1 MPTRDRIARSS
12 VPRTLATLGDGW
24 TLLLLTALVGARQ
37 RYSTLSEVLSV
48 PRSTLAARLRHLE
61 EHGLVAR
68 HAYEERPPRFEY
80 ALTDRGESL
89 FPVLALADAFDVSHG
104 GATARLQHQPARG
117 PAHPLLAQAHCDAC
131 GQLVSAREVTVGYLD
146 DAPTLSTAARGR
158 EPTRATRARST
169 RQPYR
174 HARDVLEDAWAA
186 KTVAAL
192 LMGERRFTG
201 LLHATQA
208 APNILSE
215 RLGRLVE
222 SGLLRHASDD
232 GQAPAY
238 QLSARG
244 LALYPLVVALIA
256 YGDALRGRPS
266 LTLTHA
272 CGAPLVL
279 RLGCGACPRRS
290 TEATRVLQSRVSF
303 AMQAEPCATPI
314 PT

>member
-1 MPTRDRIARSS
+1 MPT
-12 VPRTLATLGDGW
+12 TLAALGDGW
-24 TLLLLTALVGARQ
+24 TLLLLTALVGGPR
-37 RYSTLSEVLSV
+37 RFSTLESALGV
-48 PRSTLAARLRHLE
+48 PRSTLAARLRHME

-68 HAYEERPPRFEY
+68 EVYDERPMRFEY
-80 ALTDRGESL
+80 ALTERGASL
-89 FPVLALADAFDVSHG
+89 LPVLALADAFDVQHG
-104 GATARLQHQPARG
+104 GAEAHLVHQPARG
-117 PAHPLLAQAHCDAC
+117 TAHPLRAEARCDAC
-131 GQLVSAREVTVGYLD
+131 GKRVTARDVSVGYLD
-146 DAPTLSTAARGR
+146 DQPLPAAGRGR
-158 EPTRATRARST
+158 EPARATRARST

-186 KTVAAL
+186 KVVAAL

-201 LLHATQA
+201 LQHATQA

-215 RLGRLVE
+215 RLTRLTDAGLVSHRAEGRDEGSPDYRL
-222 SGLLRHASDD
+222 SD
-232 GQAPAY
+232 
-238 QLSARG
+238 RG

-279 RLGCGACPRRS
+279 RLGCGACPPRS
-290 TEATRVLQSRVSF
+290 SEATRLLQTSVSF
-303 AMQAEPCATPI
+303 AMQVEPCATKT

>member
-1 MPTRDRIARSS
+1 MPS
-12 VPRTLATLGDGW
+12 TLATLGDGW

-37 RYSTLSEVLSV
+37 RFSALEQALGV

-68 HAYEERPPRFEY
+68 HVYEERPPRFEY
-80 ALTDRGESL
+80 ALTERGASL

-104 GATARLQHQPARG
+104 GATARLWHQPARG
-117 PAHPLLAQAHCDAC
+117 PAHALVAQAHCNAC
-131 GQLVSAREVTVGYLD
+131 GRVVSARQVTVGYLD
-146 DAPTLSTAARGR
+146 DAPSLSAAQRGR
-158 EPTRATRARST
+158 AAPRATRARST

-208 APNILSE
+208 APNILSD

-222 SGLLRHASDD
+222 SGLLHHASDD

-256 YGDALRGRPS
+256 YGDALRGWPS

-279 RLGCGACPRRS
+279 RLGCGACPKRS
-290 TEATRVLQSRVSF
+290 TEAARLLQNRVSF
-303 AMQAEPCATPI
+303 AMQAEPCATP
-314 PT
+314 TRT

>member
-1 MPTRDRIARSS
+1 
-12 VPRTLATLGDGW
+12 LGDGW
-24 TLLLLTALVGARQ
+24 TLLLLTALVGGPQ
-37 RYSTLSEVLSV
+37 RFSALERALGV
-48 PRSTLAARLRHLE
+48 PRSTLATRLRHME
-61 EHGLVAR
+61 EHGLLAR
-68 HAYEERPPRFEY
+68 EVYEERPPRFEY
-80 ALTDRGESL
+80 ALTEQGASL
-89 FPVLALADAFDVSHG
+89 FPVLALADAFDVEHG
-104 GATARLQHQPARG
+104 QAVARLLHHPARG
-117 PAHPLLAQAHCDAC
+117 AAHPLVARAHCEAC
-131 GQLVSAREVTVGYLD
+131 GQRVSARHVTVGYLD
-146 DAPTLSTAARGR
+146 DAPPPSATQRGR
-158 EPTRATRARST
+158 EAARATRARST

-186 KTVAAL
+186 KVIAAL

-201 LLHATQA
+201 LQHATQA

-215 RLGRLVE
+215 RLGRLVD
-222 SGLLRHASDD
+222 SGLLVHRSDD
-232 GQAPAY
+232 GRAPAY

-279 RLGCGACPRRS
+279 SLGCGACPKRS
-290 TEATRVLQSRVSF
+290 NEAARLLQTSVSF
-303 AMQAEPCATPI
+303 AMQAEPCATAT

>member
-12 VPRTLATLGDGW
+12 VPSTLATLGDGW
-24 TLLLLTALVGARQ
+24 TLLMLTALVGGRQ
-37 RYSTLSEVLSV
+37 RFSALEQALGV

-80 ALTDRGESL
+80 ALTERGASL
-89 FPVLALADAFDVSHG
+89 LPVLALADAFDVSHG
-104 GATARLQHQPARG
+104 GATARLWHQPARG

-131 GQLVSAREVTVGYLD
+131 GRLVSARQVTVGYLD
-146 DAPTLSTAARGR
+146 HAPPLAAAQRGR
-158 EPTRATRARST
+158 ETPRATRARST

-201 LLHATQA
+201 LQHATQA

-222 SGLLRHASDD
+222 SGLLRHVSDD

-238 QLSARG
+238 QLSARVG
-244 LALYPLVVALIA
+244 
-256 YGDALRGRPS
+256 
-266 LTLTHA
+266 
-272 CGAPLVL
+272 
-279 RLGCGACPRRS
+279 
-290 TEATRVLQSRVSF
+290 SRCIRWWSR
-303 AMQAEPCATPI
+303 
-314 PT
+314 